1 MSTFTSSNRLRLAV
15 AFLGAAISLRAGEV
29 LPNGIELPAAWP
41 PNYTGVTYDV
51 ARRDAAFRFLSPMPV
66 PYLDRPPAVIPIDL
80 GRQLFLDDFL
90 IENTNLRRTWHR
102 ARLHPGSPVLKPSL
116 NW

>member
-1 MSTFTSSNRLRLAV
+1 MYTSIPLQRLRLAV
-15 AFLGAAISLRAGEV
+15 ILLGATISLSAGEV